1 MPDEDSGKHNDDHD
15 ESESDAQRPNT
26 CLFYQGKEQR
36 DLISNNR
43 VHLDLRF
50 ALQIQSFCS
59 SPIMMM

>member
-1 MPDEDSGKHNDDHD
+1 
-15 ESESDAQRPNT
+15 
-26 CLFYQGKEQR
+26 LFYQGKKHR

-50 ALQIQSFCS
+50 ALQIQSFRS